1 MKAIHQ
7 GRTGRL
13 VRAYVQELEM
23 DTNAIMH
30 GAIRKVIDSK
40 NTDEKLRSLEFLLQT
55 ILKGQGQ
62 TDFIYE
68 QDKY

>member
-1 MKAIHQ
+1 MKAINQ
-7 GRTGRL
+7 SRTSRL

-62 TDFIYE
+62 TDFIYN

>member
-7 GRTGRL
+7 SRTGRL

-62 TDFIYE
+62 TEFIYDQE
-68 QDKY
+68 NY